1 MKHILSTLLL
11 SALGLTAMG
20 QKLSPNT
27 EAFLLRPVEKSVR
40 SAGES
45 AATVMAYVKYNA
57 PEAIEGIEALGGTVN
72 SRTTSFLTAE
82 IPVNSLRAIS
92 ELESVD
98 YVQMGSP
105 VKPNLIYARAMSNAD
120 EAHTDYNTLKRA
132 YYGTGVIVGIIDHGF
147 EYGHPAFWSMDGK
160 EYRVKRVWNQNF
172 TSGRT
177 PANFNYGTEYTTKDE
192 ILNARYDEYDALHG
206 SHVAGIAT
214 GADMSSDYYG
224 FAPDAEIVLVSSGEN
239 SVNITDAAKYIF
251 DYAKKVGKPCVINM
265 SIGTH
270 YGPHDGTSTSDLM
283 FDEMVGPGRILVGA
297 AGNEGG
303 INMHLHKKFTED
315 DLTVKTMIN
324 YADDSYQAALLD
336 IWGNHGKHFSV
347 KGVVVDLLKGR
358 IIAETP
364 TLNSTEVGSQRGDFT
379 ISATGVDAY
388 MTLVSQSTM
397 ASNGRPN
404 IYVESVANHIAN
416 NRKLGIIVTGEE
428 GGEIH
433 IWNGACGD
441 LISGKKS
448 GWTNGDDNYTVGEIG
463 STSNSVISVGS
474 YNTSFEYI
482 SLDGSTFSINS
493 TTPAGDISMFSSKGP
508 TLDGRVKPDI
518 TAPGMIVI
526 SAANQYAIN
535 AADAADKTTFNG
547 SNYYYVANAG
557 TSMSTPC
564 VTGTLAL
571 WLEANPELTPQRAL
585 EILKA
590 SAVTDNY
597 TKKPGAHPNN
607 TWGHGKLDTYGGL
620 YIAAGNDTGIQL
632 LEGSLSEAMMKY
644 SRNGREL
651 CLTFPS
657 NMGEVH
663 VSVAT
668 ASGRVVY
675 NDVVENA
682 HIGYNHTI
690 STAAWPAGVY
700 IVTLNG
706 PTCKQS
712 IKVAL

>member
-11 SALGLTAMG
+11 SALALSAMG

-27 EAFLLRPVEKSVR
+27 EAFLLRPATKSVR
-40 SAGES
+40 SAGEP
-45 AATVMAYVKYNA
+45 AATIKAYVKINA
-57 PEAIEGIEALGGTVN
+57 PQAIEAIEALGATVN
-72 SRTTSFLTAE
+72 SRTTHYLTAE

-98 YVQMGSP
+98 YVQMESP
-105 VKPNLIYARAMSNAD
+105 VKPNMIYARAMSNAD
-120 EAHTDYNTLKRA
+120 EAHTNYNTLKRA
-132 YYGTGVIVGIIDHGF
+132 YYGTGVVIGIIDCGF
-147 EYGHPAFWSMDGK
+147 EYGHPAFWSMDGT

-192 ILNARYDEYDALHG
+192 ILNARYDVNTSYHG
-206 SHVAGIAT
+206 GHVAGIAT
-214 GADMSSDYYG
+214 GADMNSEYYG
-224 FAPDAEIVLVSSGEN
+224 FAPDAEIVLVSNGTSN
-239 SVNITDAAKYIF
+239 VNVTDAAQYIF

-283 FDEMVGPGRILVGA
+283 FEEMVGPGRILVGA
-297 AGNEGG
+297 AGNEGE
-303 INMHLHKKFTED
+303 INLHLHKKFTED
-315 DLTVKTMIN
+315 DLTLKTMIN
-324 YADDSYQAALLD
+324 YADDNYQTALLD
-336 IWGNHGKHFSV
+336 IWGTPGKHFTV

-364 TLNSTEVGSQRGDFT
+364 TISSTDVGSQRGDFT

-388 MTLVSQSTM
+388 MTLVSQATM

-404 IYVESVANHIAN
+404 VYIESVANHVAN
-416 NRKLGIIVTGEE
+416 NRKLGIIVTGED
-428 GGEIH
+428 GGEVH
-433 IWNGACGD
+433 IWNGSYGD

-448 GWTNGDDNYTVGEIG
+448 GWTNGDNQYTVSEIG
-463 STSNSVISVGS
+463 GTGKSVISVGS
-474 YNTSFEYI
+474 YNTTFEYMT
-482 SLDGSTFSINS
+482 LDGSVYGFNS
-493 TTPAGDISMFSSKGP
+493 PNPVGDISVFSSKGP

-518 TAPGMIVI
+518 AAPGMIVI
-526 SAANQYAIN
+526 SAANQYAISTST
-535 AADAADKTTFNG
+535 AADRTTFNG
-547 SNYYYVANAG
+547 KNYYYDVNAG
-557 TSMSTPC
+557 TSMATPC
-564 VTGTLAL
+564 VTGSLAL
-571 WLEANPELTPQRAL
+571 WLEANPELTPERAK

-590 SAVTDNY
+590 SAVIDNY

-607 TWGHGKLDTYGGL
+607 TWGYGKLDTYAGL
-620 YIAAGNDTGIQL
+620 YIAAGNDTGLQL
-632 LEGSLSEAMMKY
+632 IEGGLSEA
-644 SRNGREL
+644 SLQCSQDGREL
-651 CLTFPS
+651 RLTFPS
-657 NMGEVH
+657 NMGRVR

-668 ASGRVVY
+668 ASGRMVY

-682 HIGYNHTI
+682 HLGSSHTI

-700 IVTLNG
+700 IVTLSG